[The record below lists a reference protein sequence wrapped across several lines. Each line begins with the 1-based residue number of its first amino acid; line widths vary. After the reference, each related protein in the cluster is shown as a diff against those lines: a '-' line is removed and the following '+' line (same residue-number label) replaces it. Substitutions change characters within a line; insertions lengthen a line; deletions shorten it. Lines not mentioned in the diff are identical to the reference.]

1 MTYKSGITNEKQQEF
16 SADSPILNLVAG
28 IDHIFNKL
36 GVTESAF
43 RNPSNLSEEKE
54 KVAGMTSSYL
64 QPTRIGRKSVVG
76 KCDFFYGR
84 KFNVTPDVYEIVSFD
99 APMDIFSFVESR
111 VRETLTDYMS
121 IQKENF
127 KLNLD
132 IKNGVITS
140 LSKIG
145 FDEQFKYLSKNM
157 VLTISDLDKIIQN
170 VMETS

>member
-1 MTYKSGITNEKQQEF
+1 MTYKSEITNEEQQEF
-16 SADSPILNLVAG
+16 SADSPVLNLVVG
-28 IDHIFNKL
+28 IDYIFNKL
-36 GVTESAF
+36 GVAESTF
-43 RNPSNLSEEKE
+43 RNPSSLSEENE

-64 QPTRIGRKSVVG
+64 QPTRIGRKALVG
-76 KCDFFYGR
+76 KADFFYGR
-84 KFNVTPDVYEIVSFD
+84 KFNLTPDVYEIVSFD

-121 IQKENF
+121 IHRENF
-127 KLNLD
+127 KFSLD

-157 VLTISDLDKIIQN
+157 ILTISDLDKIIQS
-170 VMETS
+170 VLETS